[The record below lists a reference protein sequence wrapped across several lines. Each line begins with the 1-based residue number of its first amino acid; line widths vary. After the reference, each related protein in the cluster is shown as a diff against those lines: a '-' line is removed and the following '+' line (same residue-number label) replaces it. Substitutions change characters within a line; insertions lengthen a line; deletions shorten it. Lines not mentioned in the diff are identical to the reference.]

1 MEAGDGERAGSGRS
15 CQYPLEARRG
25 EETSS
30 PPTPEPPEEVQLFR
44 PVLDFWLPE
53 LKDDKSALQAT
64 WFVVVCYNS
73 IMKPKSLQTAED
85 CTRCWEGVMGY
96 SK

>member
-1 MEAGDGERAGSGRS
+1 MLWQRTWIQIKLWLKANFTVA
-15 CQYPLEARRG
+15 
-25 EETSS
+25 T
-30 PPTPEPPEEVQLFR
+30 PEEVQLFR